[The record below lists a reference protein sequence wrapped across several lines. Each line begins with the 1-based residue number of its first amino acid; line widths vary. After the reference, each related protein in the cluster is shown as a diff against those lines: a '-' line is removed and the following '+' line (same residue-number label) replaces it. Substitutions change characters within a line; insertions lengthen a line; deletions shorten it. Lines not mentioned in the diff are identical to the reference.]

1 MPQNYVHS
9 HLSKHSDLHLF
20 ANYLTLCVSN
30 TKIRRLN
37 TQTCCESTQRNE
49 CVHER
54 VKCSE
59 MGCFNLTCRRFQ
71 VDKVAMTT
79 KYKEDYNKYP
89 PQIHTHSLS
98 LDNQRER
105 EKKRERIWVR
115 AIIYKV
121 GPF

>member
-1 MPQNYVHS
+1 
-9 HLSKHSDLHLF
+9 
-20 ANYLTLCVSN
+20 
-30 TKIRRLN
+30 
-37 TQTCCESTQRNE
+37 
-49 CVHER
+49 VHER

-59 MGCFNLTCRRFQ
+59 MGCFKLTCRGFQ